1 MTTQAERLARRAEL
15 REEIEKR
22 RAELQELLA
31 EEARVLDGCEHVYAD
46 GRSASTGG
54 RVRICAIC
62 GQLPKHREEKL
73 WG

>member
-1 MTTQAERLARRAEL
+1 MTQAERLARRAEL
-15 REEIEKR
+15 RADIEKLR
-22 RAELQELLA
+22 GELEALLDD
-31 EEARVLDGCEHVYAD
+31 EARLLEGCEHVYAD

-62 GQLPKHREEKL
+62 GRLLKNREEKL

>member
-1 MTTQAERLARRAEL
+1 MTQAERLARRAEL

-22 RAELQELLA
+22 RLDLEALL
-31 EEARVLDGCEHVYAD
+31 EDEARLLDGCEHHYAD

-62 GQLPKHREEKL
+62 GHLLKQREEKL